1 MMKEDKHI
9 RQVLLNSAEGT
20 SINFTDLVLE
30 RINKLSVTRSGYQP
44 LVSPKWQRV
53 FLLTFAFIAVAI
65 IILCVLL
72 AYGPVDAS
80 RWIKNWEVPEIGYN
94 KIIAFIVCFWIV
106 FGLNVLFNKKVMHFR
121 KAFNGKA

>member
-9 RQVLLNSAEGT
+9 RQVLLNSAEGA
-20 SINFTDLVLE
+20 SNDFTDLVLK

-53 FLLTFAFIAVAI
+53 FLLTFASIAIAI
-65 IILCVLL
+65 IILCLLL

-80 RWIKNWEVPEIGYN
+80 RWIKNSEVPEIGYN
-94 KIIAFIVCFWIV
+94 KIVAFIVCFWIV